1 MRIKKAVITAAGY
14 GTRMLPATKSMP
26 KEMLPILDKP
36 AIQYI
41 VEECVKSG
49 ITDILIILSR
59 GKHVVE
65 DHFDR
70 TPDLERQLEAS
81 GKTAL
86 SSELKN
92 IASMA
97 NIVYVRQAEQLGL
110 GHAVLCARNFA
121 GNEPVA
127 VLYGDDVIMSD
138 VPVVSQLCKAYEKY
152 GKGVVGIREVPT
164 EDVMRYSSMKLEPLS
179 DGYFSISDMIEKPA
193 PEQIF
198 SNYSI
203 LGRCILPPN
212 IFDILEHTPYG
223 RNNELQ
229 LTDAMKTLAVNEGMI
244 GVDFDGVRYD
254 MGNKLS
260 ALKASID
267 VSLTHPET
275 QEGIREYIIQL
286 AERLKNEK

>member
-1 MRIKKAVITAAGY
+1 MKIKKAVITAAGY

-41 VEECVKSG
+41 VEECVGAG

-70 TPDLERQLEAS
+70 SPDLERQLQKS
-81 GKTAL
+81 GKD
-86 SSELKN
+86 ELYNELVN

-110 GHAVLCARNFA
+110 GHAVLCAKSFA
-121 GNEPVA
+121 GGEPFA
-127 VLYGDDVIMSD
+127 VLYGDDVIIGED
-138 VPVVSQLCKAYEKY
+138 PAIAQLCRAYDKY
-152 GKGVVGIREVPT
+152 GKGTVGIKEVST
-164 EDVMRYSSMKLEPLS
+164 EDVMRYSSMKLKALD
-179 DGYFSISDMIEKPA
+179 DGCFEISDMIEKPL

-203 LGRCILPPN
+203 LGRCILPPE
-212 IFDILEHTPYG
+212 IFDILENTPYG
-223 RNNELQ
+223 KGGELQ
-229 LTDAMKTLAVNEGMI
+229 LTDAMKTLANRENMI
-244 GVDFDGVRYD
+244 GVDFTGTRYD

-260 ALKASID
+260 ALKASIEAG
-267 VSLTHPET
+267 LNRPEIA
-275 QEGIREYIIQL
+275 EGLKEYIRQL
-286 AERLKNEK
+286 AQKL